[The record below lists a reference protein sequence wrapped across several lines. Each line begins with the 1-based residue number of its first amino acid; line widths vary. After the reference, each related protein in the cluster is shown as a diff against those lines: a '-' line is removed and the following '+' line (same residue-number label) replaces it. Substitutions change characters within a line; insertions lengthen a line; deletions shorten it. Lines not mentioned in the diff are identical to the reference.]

1 MVETAIVPVITALA
15 PYVLDSLFGQGLH
28 QHIPKHVADEVI
40 GDHRNI
46 SIFSPPSIKDKM
58 SLYGY
63 GYRYPRAEREV
74 RLLLDDK
81 FAKAKILNRAIA
93 AKNPWIKH
101 LRETG
106 TYEKIS
112 ALLQQAKQTY
122 QPANPLTTQK
132 SARSRKKRLEAEL
145 EAINRY
151 GDDIAKLYRE
161 SGYGDE
167 ATYKDLLQTI
177 KNKLIAE
184 KEAQETKIKALEQL
198 LAKK

>member
-1 MVETAIVPVITALA
+1 MAETVIPILISLA
-15 PYVLDSLFGQGLH
+15 PYILEGLSGEGYKP
-28 QHIPKHVADEVI
+28 QHIPKHVWDDI
-40 GDHRNI
+40 KNI
-46 SIFSPPSIKDKM
+46 SRFSPPTIKDKM

-63 GYRYPRAEREV
+63 GYRYPRAEREI

-93 AKNPWIKH
+93 AKNPWIQH
-101 LRETG
+101 LKKLG
-106 TYEKIS
+106 TYEQIS
-112 ALLQQAKQTY
+112 ALLQEAKKSY
-122 QPANPLTTQK
+122 KPVNPATSQK

-151 GDDIAKLYRE
+151 GDEIARLYKE

-177 KNKLIAE
+177 KNKLMAE
-184 KEAQETKIKALEQL
+184 KEAQESKIKALEEI